1 MGRKN
6 RNARHRNQWRLAPNT
21 HLMWSTDELYREPI
35 VVRYMGE
42 QDGDSIKVWHPEG
55 FEMWTHVS
63 HCWIPRHQAA

>member
-1 MGRKN
+1 
-6 RNARHRNQWRLAPNT
+6 
-21 HLMWSTDELYREPI
+21 MWSTDELYREPI

-63 HCWIPRHQAA
+63 HCWIPRRQAA